1 MLCDARGKAVKTE
14 KTELQEG
21 NIADSINGHYV
32 VWLFI
37 RLLTENVIVAYDCE
51 DSSYKLIN
59 MKY

>member
-21 NIADSINGHYV
+21 NIADTINGQYAV
-32 VWLFI
+32 RPFI

-51 DSSYKLIN
+51 NSSNKLIN